1 MMELSEVVVLELEDE
16 VVAVAEEEEEVL
28 RKWLPSGPP
37 PTRWAKGEV
46 FEVRRLRTS
55 EGSLLERED
64 SLRAAPPPPIRWCS
78 CWCMP
83 STAIECCLLGLSTDL
98 GCCAVR

>member
-1 MMELSEVVVLELEDE
+1 MVVTRLVCRDRSSRSLMMELSEVVVLELELEDE
-16 VVAVAEEEEEVL
+16 VVAVAEEEEAL

-64 SLRAAPPPPIRWCS
+64 SLRAAPPIR
-78 CWCMP
+78 
-83 STAIECCLLGLSTDL
+83 
-98 GCCAVR
+98 

>member
-1 MMELSEVVVLELEDE
+1 MMELSEVVVVVLLEDE
-16 VVAVAEEEEEVL
+16 VVAVAEEDDEEEAL

-64 SLRAAPPPPIRWCS
+64 SLRAAPPIRWCS
-78 CWCMP
+78 CMP
-83 STAIECCLLGLSTDL
+83 STAIECLLGLSTDL